1 MTTDSTTHQSN
12 HDLAGHAAE
21 SADAAIRSARQRA
34 SAALG
39 GLSETMRR
47 MKDQAAT
54 LVDKVRPQLESV
66 TSYAKE
72 EPTKALLIAAAAGAG
87 VMALIALLAR
97 SGGGRMPSARSLRN
111 AAESTANEWR
121 KAATDRTGSWRKSAS
136 EAAADAADRADNA
149 MSQATGAMHSTKK
162 AAQAAY
168 DGLSETMQDWK
179 EQAASVAERVRP
191 QIETVTNY
199 AKDDPAKA
207 LLIAAAAGAA
217 LMGLMSA
224 IGR

>member
-12 HDLAGHAAE
+12 PDLAGHAAE

-34 SAALG
+34 SDALD

-47 MKDQAAT
+47 VKDQAAT
-54 LVDKVRPQLESV
+54 LVDKVRPQLDSV

-97 SGGGRMPSARSLRN
+97 SGNRRTSSATSLRN
-111 AAESTANEWR
+111 AAASTANEWR

-136 EAAADAADRADNA
+136 EAAADAADRADSA
-149 MSQATGAMHSTKK
+149 MSQATGAMNSTKK
-162 AAQAAY
+162 AAQTAY
-168 DGLSETMQDWK
+168 DGLNETMQDWK
-179 EQAASVAERVRP
+179 QQAASVAERVKP

>member
-1 MTTDSTTHQSN
+1 MTTDSTTHPSN
-12 HDLAGHAAE
+12 HDLAGQAAE
-21 SADAAIRSARQRA
+21 SADAAIRSARQKA
-34 SAALG
+34 TAALD

-47 MKDQAAT
+47 VKDQAAT
-54 LVDKVRPQLESV
+54 LVDKVRPQLDSV
-66 TSYAKE
+66 ASYAKE

-97 SGGGRMPSARSLRN
+97 SGNDRTASARSLRN
-111 AAESTANEWR
+111 AAASTADEWR
-121 KAATDRTGSWRKSAS
+121 KAATDRAGSWRKSAV
-136 EAAADAADRADNA
+136 EAADAASNRADSA
-149 MSQATGAMHSTKK
+149 IGQATGAMNSTRK

-168 DGLSETMQDWK
+168 DGLNETMQDWK
-179 EQAASVAERVRP
+179 QQAASVAERVRP

-217 LMGLMSA
+217 LMGLVSA